1 MSPAAPRSRRERLEA
16 LERDCDI
23 EFTRAGGPG
32 GQHRNKV
39 ETAVRVTHRPTGI
52 VIVAADQRSQAR
64 NRTAALE
71 RLAEKL
77 ATIKKQRRLERQ
89 RANRPKKKP
98 SKAARRRRVEQKRQ
112 RGEKKRSR
120 RKPVPPADD

>member
-1 MSPAAPRSRRERLEA
+1 MSPDGPPRRERLAA
-16 LERDCDI
+16 LERQCDI

-52 VIVAADQRSQAR
+52 VVVAADQRSQAR
-64 NRTAALE
+64 NRTVALE

-77 ATIKKQRRLERQ
+77 SARKRQRRLERQ

-98 SKAARRRRVEQKRQ
+98 SRAAQRRRVEEKRKH
-112 RGEKKRSR
+112 GEKKRA
-120 RKPVPPADD
+120 RKPVRPPNE